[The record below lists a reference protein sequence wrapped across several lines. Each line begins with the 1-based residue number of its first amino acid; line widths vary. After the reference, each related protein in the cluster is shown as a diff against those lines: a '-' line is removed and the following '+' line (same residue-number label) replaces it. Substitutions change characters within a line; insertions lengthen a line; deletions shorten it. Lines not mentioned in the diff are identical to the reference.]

1 MSQSPRDRAF
11 DPTSETREWH
21 AAATPENAE
30 KIARKLGGSNYSI
43 KKAPSS
49 WGLSY
54 IVVKED

>member
-30 KIARKLGGSNYSI
+30 KIAQKLGWSNYSI

-49 WGLSY
+49 WG
-54 IVVKED
+54 